1 MEAPCLDLRVR
12 PALLH
17 RALFPARPVVEEPRV
32 LVPRLVPR
40 LVLRVRER
48 PVVDVVRAFWL
59 ELPALERE
67 RSVLVANV
75 RPIVA
80 SVALLVVANRP

>member
-1 MEAPCLDLRVR
+1 
-12 PALLH
+12 
-17 RALFPARPVVEEPRV
+17 
-32 LVPRLVPR
+32 
-40 LVLRVRER
+40 
-48 PVVDVVRAFWL
+48 VDVVRAFWL